1 MPTGALEKYSS
12 EFWQEKYWKVCSQM
26 TEMQKKLSDKISAFD
41 HRIFLARD
49 LAELNLWQAGR
60 ISELE
65 FYLSCIHVK
74 GDSVVVD
81 YQTLKKRIRFIKS
94 EGIPEGL
101 SSSKYLRK

>member
-1 MPTGALEKYSS
+1 
-12 EFWQEKYWKVCSQM
+12 M

-41 HRIFLARD
+41 HEIIRNRD
-49 LAELNLWQAGR
+49 KAELNLWQASR

-65 FYLSCIHVK
+65 FYFSCIHVK